1 MDIDLLMRYTEIRTI
16 FMRKI
21 FQNNSLE
28 NKAVASMLTLVSNYY
43 TITQALQLLYFTLT
57 NLNDNLQSKSTLTWG
72 PFVTFKYP
80 LGTSF
85 CSSRPGQLSL
95 DFPLCTLKSKSF
107 SASFPHTCNQV
118 SPRFATSSAVQESIV
133 LVSGKYT
140 GDCTLF

>member
-57 NLNDNLQSKSTLTWG
+57 NLNDNLQSKSTLT
-72 PFVTFKYP
+72 
-80 LGTSF
+80 
-85 CSSRPGQLSL
+85 
-95 DFPLCTLKSKSF
+95 
-107 SASFPHTCNQV
+107 
-118 SPRFATSSAVQESIV
+118 
-133 LVSGKYT
+133 
-140 GDCTLF
+140 